1 VINVNLRI
9 QPTILLNLSLVTCV
23 LLLLLRGLF
32 LPHSAQYTFLYSL
45 NSLKLNYTTFID
57 KGFHFLL
64 VFIIFLIL
72 FMLSFRSALEEA
84 YRYKRYKSKAI
95 LPLLV
100 NLFTII
106 VLLTIHN
113 SVVLQNFYSQVGER
127 DSIVKMIESGTLKPN
142 DSQQMKWL
150 DNINNILHKV
160 YEFQLPSQYTYLSQG
175 GNNGGKI
182 NIVTNKQ
189 NRNKV
194 IVFFTSFDN
203 QNYTALLYKPNPTTP
218 IENYIFG
225 VGNIKSD
232 VSILEIKKINDN
244 WSWVDVI
251 ENQG

>member
-1 VINVNLRI
+1 MIKLNPRI

-32 LPHSAQYTFLYSL
+32 LPHSSQYTFLYCF

-64 VFIIFLIL
+64 VFLLFLIL
-72 FMLSFRSALEEA
+72 FMLSFRSALEEL
-84 YRYKRYKSKAI
+84 YRHKRYKSKAI

-100 NLFTII
+100 NFFTIV

-113 SVVLQNFYSQVGER
+113 GVVLQNFYSHLGER
-127 DSIVKMIESGTLKPN
+127 GSIVKMIESGTLKPN

-150 DNINNILHKV
+150 DNINNVLHKV
-160 YEFQLPSQYTYLSQG
+160 YEFPLPSQYTHLSQG
-175 GNNGGKI
+175 GNKGGEI

-194 IVFFTSFDN
+194 IVFFTSLD
-203 QNYTALLYKPNPTTP
+203 QHNYTALLYKLNPTTP
-218 IENYIFG
+218 IENYLFG
-225 VGNIKSD
+225 VGDIKSD
-232 VSILEIKKINDN
+232 ISILESKKINDN
-244 WSWVDVI
+244 WSWIDVI
-251 ENQG
+251 ENKG